1 MIFAKY
7 VRSNQPF
14 GLEEEGL
21 TRGFVYAVKR
31 IDKERQRVCLEGFED
46 NTYNIKCFEFYKGT
60 KIKI

>member
-21 TRGFVYAVKR
+21 TRGLVYAVKG
-31 IDKERQRVCLEGFED
+31 IDKERHRVYLEGFED
-46 NTYNIKCFEFYKGT
+46 NSYNIKCFEFYKGT
-60 KIKI
+60 KITV